1 MSSTKTQEQKD
12 LDNARSRGVR
22 QAWERERAYVAKGMG
37 TRNWTQDEQKE
48 LLETGRVSGY
58 EAHHMSSVSKDPQNA
73 DNPDNI
79 QFLTHDEH
87 LAAHDGNYQ
96 NAAKGYYDPDTGKT
110 HSFNMEGI
118 KAVEPGAL
126 TNPLSEEDAEKSY
139 KDHAKRTYDER
150 VDARLKRE
158 SRAIDKNDNLSPKE
172 KEAAKEALNDRA
184 EKAKEA
190 FNGNVEASS
199 PYINDKPAVTQ
210 GDKSNISHTSGKDL
224 SALKAEAKVSEET
237 ARENNSANSTG
248 NGKTGESSTGA
259 GHESGG
265 TGSTGAGHE
274 SGGTGSTGAGHESG
288 GTGSTSAGHES
299 GGTSGSG
306 SGNSGSGNGGG
317 GNSSSGS
324 SGGGGSDKGSEL

>member
-37 TRNWTQDEQKE
+37 TRNWTQEEQKE

-87 LAAHDGNYQ
+87 LAAHDGNYK

-110 HSFNMEGI
+110 HTFDKEGI

-126 TNPLSEEDAEKSY
+126 TNPLPENEAESSY

-158 SRAIDKNDNLSPKE
+158 SRAIEKNDSLSPKE

-224 SALKAEAKVSEET
+224 SALKAEAKSSAET
-237 ARENNSANSTG
+237 DKGNNTVNNGGNS
-248 NGKTGESSTGA
+248 KSGESSRGAGASA

-265 TGSTGAGHE
+265 TGSSGTGHE
-274 SGGTGSTGAGHESG
+274 SSGS
-288 GTGSTSAGHES
+288 
-299 GGTSGSG
+299 SGSG
-306 SGNSGSGNGGG
+306 SGNSGSSNGGG
-317 GNSSSGS
+317 GNSGGGS

>member
-110 HSFNMEGI
+110 HSFDKEGI

-126 TNPLSEEDAEKSY
+126 TNPLSEEDAESSY
-139 KDHAKRTYDER
+139 NLHAKRSYDER
-150 VDARLKRE
+150 VEARLKRE

-224 SALKAEAKVSEET
+224 SDLKAEAKSSAET
-237 ARENNSANSTG
+237 DKGNNTVNNAGNSRS
-248 NGKTGESSTGA
+248 GESSKGA
-259 GHESGG
+259 G
-265 TGSTGAGHE
+265 A
-274 SGGTGSTGAGHESG
+274 
-288 GTGSTSAGHES
+288 SAGHES
-299 GGTSGSG
+299 GGSSGSG
-306 SGNSGSGNGGG
+306 SGNSGSSNGGG
-317 GNSSSGS
+317 GNSGGGS